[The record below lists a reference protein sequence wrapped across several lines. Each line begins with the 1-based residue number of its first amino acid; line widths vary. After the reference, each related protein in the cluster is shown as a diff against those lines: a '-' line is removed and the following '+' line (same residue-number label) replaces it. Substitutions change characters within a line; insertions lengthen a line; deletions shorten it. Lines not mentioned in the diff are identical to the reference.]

1 MQVSSISSNTNINN
15 TRKTGSS
22 SVSGGNFQSY
32 LGESK
37 DLDAIFQKAAKKYG
51 VDVNF
56 LKSVARVESN
66 FRADAVSCVGAVGIM
81 QLMPRTA
88 KGLGVKNSYDPEQN
102 IMGGAKLL
110 SQLMKKYNGDLEM
123 TLAGYNAGSGN
134 VQKYGGVPPWKSVHN
149 YIKKVLGFY
158 KNSDSGSASSVATT
172 NTETKTQAPATKTT
186 TTPVTTPTTT
196 PDVSTTVTSAYQ
208 TAGATSSADQLTA
221 MLDALN
227 LVSEDK
233 QEELDEIFSYEKYLK
248 FIELYFDQQEEE
260 KEQDEEDNN
269 SVISSATKLQI
280 SSSVS
285 NMLKLM

>member
-1 MQVSSISSNTNINN
+1 MQVNSISSNKNINGTKKN
-15 TRKTGSS
+15 GSS
-22 SVSGGNFQSY
+22 SVNGGSSFQSY
-32 LGESK
+32 LGESRE
-37 DLDAIFQKAAKKYG
+37 LDAIFQKAAKKYG
-51 VDVNF
+51 IDVNF

-66 FRADAVSCVGAVGIM
+66 FRSNAVSCVGAVGIM

-158 KNSDSGSASSVATT
+158 KKSESGSTSNVVGASAQSKTAVPVANTSTASVSNT
-172 NTETKTQAPATKTT
+172 N
-186 TTPVTTPTTT
+186 VTA
-196 PDVSTTVTSAYQ
+196 AYQ
-208 TAGATSSADQLTA
+208 AAGAVNSTDQLTA
-221 MLDALN
+221 MLDALH

-233 QEELDEIFSYEKYLK
+233 KEELDEIFSYEKYLK
-248 FIELYFDQQEEE
+248 FIEIYFDQQDEKKDKE
-260 KEQDEEDNN
+260 KEDSN
-269 SVISSATKLQI
+269 SVIGTATQLQL

-285 NMLKLM
+285 NMLKML